1 MSAFVHYLKKLIVL
15 SLLPVFVLMNCYL
28 TLHQVLESRAFLV
41 FDSCERLRSTNVSS
55 RLLDSLIRLSE
66 LSKLNISVIFISCLP
81 WDRMVPA
88 ISATPVSTVLF
99 PPYSEDEMR
108 TLLVASLPQKPN
120 LPSTAL
126 LVNKLL
132 PQIWPE
138 CRVFDRLLPIFAQL
152 YQSLCAPV
160 LDGSVDSSQTAKLF
174 LLAKPHFDAAVR
186 VFSGKIASNDALE
199 GAANI
204 VESRDRAEVLPLP
217 RIARLLLLASFF
229 ASHNPPRTD
238 AMHFCES
245 TLGRKRQRTSKTQQI
260 KDFEQFQAGPKV
272 FAWERWLAIYYA
284 MLKQTCGEQPRIC
297 SEEIGQVSVLV
308 AMDLVVSVG
317 GDVRNPRY
325 KSNISL
331 ATCEKLAKELN
342 IDFAAHFHGA

>member
-1 MSAFVHYLKKLIVL
+1 M
-15 SLLPVFVLMNCYL
+15 
-28 TLHQVLESRAFLV
+28 
-41 FDSCERLRSTNVSS
+41 
-55 RLLDSLIRLSE
+55 IRLSE

-81 WDRMVPA
+81 WDRMMPNT
-88 ISATPVSTVLF
+88 SATPVSTVLF
-99 PPYSEDEMR
+99 PPYSEDEIR
-108 TLLVASLPQKPN
+108 SLLCAALPQHSH

-132 PQIWPE
+132 PQFWSE
-138 CRVFDRLLPIFAQL
+138 CRVFDRLLPVFAQL

-160 LDGSVDSSQTAKLF
+160 LDGSVDLSQTAKLF
-174 LLAKPHFDAAVR
+174 ALAKPHFDGAVR
-186 VFSGKIASNDALE
+186 VLSGTVASDNAVKGSVVVAE
-199 GAANI
+199 T
-204 VESRDRAEVLPLP
+204 RDVLPIP

-238 AMHFCES
+238 SMHFCES
-245 TLGRKRQRTSKTQQI
+245 SLGRKKQKISKTQQI

-272 FAWERWLAIYYA
+272 FAWERWLAIYYSL
-284 MLKQTCGEQPRIC
+284 LKQTSGEQPRIC

-317 GDVRNPRY
+317 SDVRNPRY
-325 KSNISL
+325 KCNISL
-331 ATCEKLAKELN
+331 ATCEKLAKELS